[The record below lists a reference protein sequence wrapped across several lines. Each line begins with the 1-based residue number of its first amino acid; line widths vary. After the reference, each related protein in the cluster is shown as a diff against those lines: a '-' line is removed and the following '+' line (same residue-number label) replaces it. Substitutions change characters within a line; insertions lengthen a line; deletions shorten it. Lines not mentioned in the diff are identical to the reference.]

1 MIKSPVSHPFANETL
16 AVLTVSVQLQHLYP
30 GFTFTDVGDV
40 SLCCFFC
47 ENEFMQKDAVLL
59 QKNKIYTIINNCVIT
74 GNIDIKFHILLCAM
88 YTE

>member
-40 SLCCFFC
+40 SLCWVFFG
-47 ENEFMQKDAVLL
+47 ESEFMQKEAVLL
-59 QKNKIYTIINNCVIT
+59 QE
-74 GNIDIKFHILLCAM
+74 NIRSTQL
-88 YTE
+88 